1 MQSTQSR
8 KDHFQRRDAVGTGPC
23 RVRII
28 SAEGGGEKGL
38 LSHGKDA
45 RKELRGVNVG
55 VFNSKKERR
64 VAEAKD

>member
-1 MQSTQSR
+1 MLLGPGLAGYVS
-8 KDHFQRRDAVGTGPC
+8 FQQREE
-23 RVRII
+23 VR
-28 SAEGGGEKGL
+28 KGL